1 MSVRRMGAAWLLVTA
16 VVAGY
21 VVDADAQVP
30 PPPGFVDGDN
40 VVLPAQAAAP
50 AQPAVPAQVVPPTPL
65 PAPAPGSRPSVP
77 ARTSRLTGFSAVL
90 VTGDTEDA
98 TSGRGATPQLEVPAA
113 ARKAL
118 ASISSFLPYKS
129 YSMADAAMVSAAVNG
144 SYSVFMRDT
153 EQAATLLRLNLL
165 TFPPSGDT
173 YNVTVSLT
181 EVSASRL
188 PEDKTGRQMI
198 TANVNITPG
207 ETVVVGTSRLGGG
220 RKAYVLLLTAIG
232 K

>member
-1 MSVRRMGAAWLLVTA
+1 MSVRRMGAAWLLVTV

-40 VVLPAQAAAP
+40 VVLTAQAAAP

-129 YSMADAAMVSAAVNG
+129 YSMADAALVSAAVNG

-165 TFPPSGDT
+165 TSPPSGDT
-173 YNVTVSLT
+173 YNVTVHLT
-181 EVSASRL
+181 EVPASRL
-188 PEDKTGRQMI
+188 SEDKTGRQMI
-198 TANVNITPG
+198 SANVNITPG